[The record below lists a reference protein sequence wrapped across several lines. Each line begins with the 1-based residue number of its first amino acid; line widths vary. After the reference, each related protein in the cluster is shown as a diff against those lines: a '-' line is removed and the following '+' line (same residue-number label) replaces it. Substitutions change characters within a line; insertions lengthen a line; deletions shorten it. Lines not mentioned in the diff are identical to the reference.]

1 VDQLA
6 DQSAVELR
14 RLIGRKEIS
23 PVELLAACLDRID
36 AVNPAI
42 NAMVA
47 LDREAAADAAR
58 RAEQAVL
65 HGEALGLLHGLPIG
79 VKDLSET
86 AGLKTTFGSLL
97 FKDHV
102 PAEDDSPVAR
112 IRAAGAV
119 ILGKTNTPEFGAGAN
134 TRNRIYGATG
144 NPFDPALTAAG
155 SSGGSAAAVA
165 TGMVPLASGSDMGGS
180 LRTPAGF
187 CGVLGMRPSPGLVPN
202 DRRPSGW
209 LPYSVDGPMARSVPD
224 LALLLSAMAGHDRR
238 DPLSHPVDAASFRS
252 LPEIDLAQ
260 LRVAV
265 SEDLGFAPVDEDIRR
280 VFRARWAAFADL
292 FRWSVERDPDLGPAD
307 QIFAVL
313 RAEGFLANHVE
324 TVERHR
330 DLLNMPVIANV
341 EQALSF
347 TYADRAR
354 AQLEQTKLYRRFQ
367 ALFREIDI
375 LICPVAAI
383 SPFPHAEWAPE
394 AINGEKLAHYYHWIA
409 LTYGITL
416 TSHPVVAL
424 PCGRDH
430 KGLPFGLQIVG
441 PRGGDLFVLTVAA
454 ALERAFATR
463 PALARPIPD
472 LIRLMATTRRG

>member
-1 VDQLA
+1 MDQLV
-6 DQSAVELR
+6 DKNAVELR

-23 PVELLAACLDRID
+23 PVELLDECLARIE

-42 NAMVA
+42 NAIVA
-47 LDREAAADAAR
+47 LDPDGAAAAAR
-58 RAEQAVL
+58 KAEQAVL
-65 HGEALGLLHGLPIG
+65 RGDALGPLHGLPIG

-86 AGLKTTFGSLL
+86 AGLRTTFGSLL

-102 PAEDDSPVAR
+102 PAADEGPVAR
-112 IRAAGAV
+112 LREAGAI

-134 TRNRIYGATG
+134 TRNRVYGATG
-144 NPFDPALTAAG
+144 NPFDPALTSAG

-202 DRRPSGW
+202 ERRPAGW

-224 LALLLSAMAGHDRR
+224 LGLMLSAMAGHDML
-238 DPLSHPVDAASFRS
+238 DPLSHPVDPAAFRS
-252 LPEIDLAQ
+252 LPEIDLSH

-265 SEDLGFAPVDEDIRR
+265 SEDLGFAPVDEGIRK
-280 VFRARWAAFADL
+280 VFRARCGAIADL
-292 FRWSVERDPDLGPAD
+292 FRESVERDPDLGDAD
-307 QIFAVL
+307 RTFAVL
-313 RAEGFLANHVE
+313 RAEGFLANYVE
-324 TVERHR
+324 MLERHR

-341 EQALSF
+341 EQALTF
-347 TYADRAR
+347 TYADRAK

-367 ALFREIDI
+367 TLFREIDV
-375 LICPVAAI
+375 LICPVAAV

-394 AINGEKLAHYYHWIA
+394 EIDGEKLAHYFHWIA

-416 TSHPVVAL
+416 TGHPVVAL

-441 PRGGDLFVLTVAA
+441 PRGGDLFVLAVAA
-454 ALERAFATR
+454 ALERAFEAR
-463 PALARPIPD
+463 PALARPVPD
-472 LIRLMATTRRG
+472 LDRLTQGKH

>member
-1 VDQLA
+1 MDQLT
-6 DQSAVELR
+6 DIGAVELR

-23 PVELLAACLDRID
+23 PVELLAACLARID
-36 AVNPAI
+36 AVNPSI

-47 LDREAAADAAR
+47 LDREGAAVAAR
-58 RAEQAVL
+58 RAEQVVL
-65 HGEALGLLHGLPIG
+65 RGEALGPLHGLPIG

-97 FKDHV
+97 FKDYI
-102 PAEDDSPVAR
+102 PTADEGPVAR
-112 IRAAGAV
+112 MRAAGAV

-134 TRNRIYGATG
+134 TRNRVYGATG
-144 NPFDPALTAAG
+144 NPFDPVLTAAG

-187 CGVLGMRPSPGLVPN
+187 CGILGMRPTPGLVSN
-202 DRRPSGW
+202 ERRPAGW

-224 LALLLSAMAGHDRR
+224 LALLLSAMAGHDAR
-238 DPLSHPVDAASFRS
+238 DPLSHPVDSVGFRS
-252 LPEIDLAQ
+252 LPDIDLSR

-265 SEDLGFAPVDEDIRR
+265 SEDLGFAPVDEAIRG
-280 VFRARWAAFADL
+280 VFRARCGEFADL
-292 FRWSVERDPDLGPAD
+292 LGTSVERDPDLGDAD
-307 QIFAVL
+307 HTFAVL

-347 TYADRAR
+347 TYADRAK
-354 AQLEQTKLYRRFQ
+354 AQIEQTQLYRRFQ
-367 ALFREIDI
+367 ALFGEIDI
-375 LICPVAAI
+375 LICPVAAV

-394 AINGEKLAHYYHWIA
+394 EINGERLAHYFHWIA

-424 PCGRDH
+424 PCGLDH

-441 PRGGDLFVLTVAA
+441 PRGGDLFVLAVAA
-454 ALERAFATR
+454 ALERAFAER
-463 PALARPIPD
+463 PSLARPIPD
-472 LIRLMATTRRG
+472 LSRLSAGAR